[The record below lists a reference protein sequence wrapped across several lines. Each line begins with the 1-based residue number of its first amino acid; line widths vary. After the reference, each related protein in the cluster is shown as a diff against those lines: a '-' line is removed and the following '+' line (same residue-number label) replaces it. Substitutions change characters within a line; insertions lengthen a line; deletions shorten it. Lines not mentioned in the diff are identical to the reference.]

1 MQSHTIFTNKSNN
14 TKCRTPQGKGI
25 TTTSRQ
31 HSLSKKSDQ
40 RVKFVSYCDGN
51 CCGLRRNVIFRSK
64 RLIMVADCFKRSGR
78 QMLFTGIIS
87 THEPFVVRVSA
98 FGQTVI
104 DTPEAGIT
112 LVAVMKH
119 RNDIDS
125 HRPFGIVLPPA
136 NDQGRGLRPGP
147 FDQPVHTIAVSQ
159 VIDVWAKR
167 SARAQAAERGVDV
180 RRLVVADALRTIVH
194 AVRAAFVEVL
204 REQAE
209 HRLALDT
216 AERYD
221 GTVRLS
227 RSRFAAGDISEA
239 ELRKV
244 ELEGLRYQNATID
257 ADMQLDLARA
267 RLAALMGLPGPG
279 ALPGEAA
286 ETPLPADMP
295 AAEVLVARA
304 LDRRPDLR
312 AARALRTLA
321 DAQLAAARRE
331 AYPDI
336 SVGPSYTH
344 SGFTASG
351 DNPNSLG
358 LSLSLPLP
366 IFDRNQANVG
376 RARLDIRH
384 AENEEQ
390 RLALLVR
397 QDVADAVRRTQRSRQ
412 LVAVF
417 EGGMLKR
424 AEDALRTSERA
435 YRAGASSLLEFLEAQ
450 RTYLET
456 HGQYLRALHDLRQA
470 LIDVSFVVTEGE

>member
-1 MQSHTIFTNKSNN
+1 ME
-14 TKCRTPQGKGI
+14 RVA
-25 TTTSRQ
+25 SR
-31 HSLSKKSDQ
+31 HG
-40 RVKFVSYCDGN
+40 GN
-51 CCGLRRNVIFRSK
+51 PAVRSPA
-64 RLIMVADCFKRSGR
+64 L
-78 QMLFTGIIS
+78 
-87 THEPFVVRVSA
+87 
-98 FGQTVI
+98 
-104 DTPEAGIT
+104 AGIPIR
-112 LVAVMKH
+112 VAAGVVLAVVIVVAPLAARAQAASLK
-119 RNDIDS
+119 IDEAVAS
-125 HRPFGIVLPPA
+125 ALAKNRDVIAAKLEIEAAALDVVAARMLPNPVASYSFGNIVLGQG
-136 NDQGRGLRPGP
+136 NDQGQGLRPGP
-147 FDQPVHTIAVSQ
+147 FDQPVQTVAVSQ

-167 SARAQAAERGVDV
+167 TARTQAAERGVDV
-180 RRLVVADALRTIVH
+180 RRLVVADALRAIVH

-204 REQAE
+204 REQGE
-209 HRLALDT
+209 RRLALET

-244 ELEGLRYQNATID
+244 ELEGLRYQNAVID
-257 ADMQLDLARA
+257 AEMQLDLARA

-279 ALPGEAA
+279 ALPADLA
-286 ETPLPADMP
+286 ETPLPEDMP
-295 AAEVLVARA
+295 TPEVLVTRA

-312 AARALRTLA
+312 AARALRILA
-321 DAQLAAARRE
+321 EAQLAAARRE
-331 AYPDI
+331 VYPDI
-336 SVGPSYTH
+336 SLGPSYTH

-376 RARLDIRH
+376 RARLEIRH

-390 RLALLVR
+390 RLTLLVR